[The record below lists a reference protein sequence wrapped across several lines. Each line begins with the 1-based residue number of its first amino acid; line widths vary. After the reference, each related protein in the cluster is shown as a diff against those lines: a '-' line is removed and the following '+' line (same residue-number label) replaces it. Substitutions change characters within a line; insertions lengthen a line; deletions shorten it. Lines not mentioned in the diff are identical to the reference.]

1 MVFYDTLLSVC
12 LMMAKKTEMIAT
24 DGLGSVTRVTDG
36 SGAVAQSYQYT
47 AFGKVTASGL
57 FEQPYSFTGREYDVE
72 TGLHYYRARYLDP
85 DSGRFIS
92 KDPIGFEAG
101 DPVLYGYVSNNAV
114 NWTDPLGL
122 LQFKYYG
129 YWCGPG

>member
-1 MVFYDTLLSVC
+1 
-12 LMMAKKTEMIAT
+12 MMAKKTEMIAT